1 MIGFDVLISIPE
13 IAASSDELGFY
24 SCTSYG
30 FCGKQQYLQGV
41 ASIVVSQIGEHG
53 YPVGGGFG
61 LVRKVLTSSSQACGE
76 CTSDPL
82 RELQIE

>member
-1 MIGFDVLISIPE
+1 MLPSIPE
-13 IAASSDELGFY
+13 IDASADELGFH

-53 YPVGGGFG
+53 YPVSGGFG
-61 LVRKVLTSSSQACGE
+61 VVRKALTSSSQACGE
-76 CTSDPL
+76 CTFDPL